1 MGHYTP
7 ASKTPHNSGSPKTN
21 AARLL
26 DQMGIHYELREYEV
40 DPDDLAAETVAAK
53 IGMPPE
59 QVFKTL
65 VVRGERNGVAL
76 AVIPG
81 NYELDFKALAH
92 AMGDK
97 KAEMVP
103 LKEVQPLTGY
113 IRGGVTALGCKKD
126 YPIVVDETVILWD
139 VISISAGQRGMQ
151 IIVAPDDYIR
161 ATGATVAEIAREK
174 RG

>member
-1 MGHYTP
+1 M
-7 ASKTPHNSGSPKTN
+7 SKTN
-21 AARLL
+21 AARIL
-26 DQMGIHYELREYEV
+26 DQLKIRYELREYEV

-53 IGMPPE
+53 VGMPPE

-97 KAEMVP
+97 KVDMVP

-113 IRGGVTALGCKKD
+113 IRGGVTALGCRKD
-126 YPIVVDETVILWD
+126 YPVVVDETVIFWD
-139 VISISAGQRGMQ
+139 VISISAGQRGTQ
-151 IIVAPDDYIR
+151 IILAPDDYIK

-174 RG
+174 EK

>member
-1 MGHYTP
+1 M
-7 ASKTPHNSGSPKTN
+7 SKTN
-21 AARLL
+21 AARIL
-26 DQMGIHYELREYEV
+26 DQLKIQYELREYEV

-53 IGMPPE
+53 IGMPSE

-65 VVRGERNGVAL
+65 VVRSERNGIAL

-81 NYELDFKALAH
+81 NYELDFKALAQ

-97 KAEMVP
+97 KVEMVH

-126 YPIVVDETVILWD
+126 YPVVVDETVILWD
-139 VISISAGQRGMQ
+139 QISISAGQRGTQ
-151 IIVAPDDYIR
+151 IILAPDDYIK
-161 ATGATVAEIAREK
+161 ATNATVAEIAKEK
-174 RG
+174 VQ

>member
-1 MGHYTP
+1 M
-7 ASKTPHNSGSPKTN
+7 SKTN
-21 AARLL
+21 AARIL
-26 DQMGIHYELREYEV
+26 DQLKIPYELREYAV
-40 DPDDLAAETVAAK
+40 DPQDLAAESVAAK
-53 IGMPPE
+53 VGMPPE

-81 NYELDFKALAH
+81 NYELDFKALAQ

-97 KAEMVP
+97 KVEMVP

-126 YPIVVDETVILWD
+126 YPVVVDETVILWET
-139 VISISAGQRGMQ
+139 ISISAGQRGTQ
-151 IIVAPDDYIR
+151 IILAPDDYIN
-161 ATGATVAEIAREK
+161 ATGAVVAEIAHEK
-174 RG
+174 EK

>member
-1 MGHYTP
+1 M
-7 ASKTPHNSGSPKTN
+7 SKTN
-21 AARLL
+21 AARIL
-26 DQMGIHYELREYEV
+26 DKLKIHYELRDYEV
-40 DPDDLAAETVAAK
+40 DLDDLAAESVAAK

-65 VVRGERNGVAL
+65 VVRGERTGIAL

-81 NYELDFKALAH
+81 SYELDFKALAH

-97 KAEMVP
+97 KVDMVP

-126 YPIVVDETVILWD
+126 YPVVVDETIILWD
-139 VISISAGQRGMQ
+139 VISISAGQRGTQ
-151 IIVAPDDYIR
+151 ILIAPDDYIK
-161 ATGATVAEIAREK
+161 ATNAAVAEIAREK
-174 RG
+174 EQ